1 MHPYRLLI
9 DGAISFAHPA
19 PDAERTIDHGVA
31 KEERFPVHDRVFIH
45 QFDCLLGCRAE
56 LLADETV
63 GVKREHDA
71 EALVYGGE
79 ADLRLLLLL
88 EGLQGDRVVWA
99 HPLAD
104 LAMVVAPELVELDV
118 GGEEAAEARLELYNR
133 PDPRGFYDLVRAA
146 PYALETAEASPHE

>member
-63 GVKREHDA
+63 GVQREHDA

-88 EGLQGDRVVWA
+88 EGL
-99 HPLAD
+99 
-104 LAMVVAPELVELDV
+104 
-118 GGEEAAEARLELYNR
+118 
-133 PDPRGFYDLVRAA
+133 
-146 PYALETAEASPHE
+146 